1 MNIVEINAMILALE
15 CGALK
20 INNVTEWAD
29 SLILKADEPDIRL
42 FDVSVSKNTNDAVL
56 ALQEKQHGHP

>member
-1 MNIVEINAMILALE
+1 MNIVEIYAMILALE

-42 FDVSVSKNTNDAVL
+42 FDVSV
-56 ALQEKQHGHP
+56 